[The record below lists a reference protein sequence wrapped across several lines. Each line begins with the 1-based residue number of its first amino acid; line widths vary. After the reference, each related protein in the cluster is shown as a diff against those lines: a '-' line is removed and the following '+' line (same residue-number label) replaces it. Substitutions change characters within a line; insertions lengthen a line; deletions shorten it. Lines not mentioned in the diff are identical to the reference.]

1 MIVALPSLRVSA
13 LLLLAAFALGAAPP
27 SPQQRDP
34 ALLVR
39 AMTDAAGKHRR
50 LHALVRHETREGER
64 RTVRFF
70 ESFVDVAGGRVRTL
84 QRDFGRATPH
94 LLSVYDGERL
104 RQQQLELGEVA
115 EMVRAWPLVDALK
128 VVTAGELLPA
138 AFAGRPPLFAVA
150 GLEPSRCDAP
160 GEPVAGVGCTKL
172 TFVGNSVGALWI
184 ADGDLFPR
192 RLVVTVG
199 ALTVTEEVVELELD
213 PAELAA
219 EFTLPVPEGRRL
231 RSVAEARAEWS
242 RDLGPEESRWLQP
255 EEDSPDFAAVDLA
268 ARLRLLSETGEQ
280 EAILAFLHP
289 EVPESVERALELDVA
304 WAARSPRPMQ
314 LWHVA
319 AGRGP
324 EPVRAAL
331 GGRTPAG
338 ELVVAGE
345 HAKNAFQQFGFWK
358 TPVFVRLLDMQ
369 VMATTRDV
377 AVAIDWLR

>member
-1 MIVALPSLRVSA
+1 MIGALPSLRRSA
-13 LLLLAAFALGAAPP
+13 ALLLAAFALGAASR

-34 ALLVR
+34 SLLVQ
-39 AMTDAAGKHRR
+39 AMTEAAGKHRR
-50 LHALVRHETREGER
+50 LRALVRHETRDGER
-64 RTVRFF
+64 RTIRFF

-115 EMVRAWPLVDALK
+115 ELIRARPLVDALK

-138 AFAGRPPLFAVA
+138 AFSGRPPLFAAA

-160 GEPVAGVGCTKL
+160 GERVAGVGCTKL
-172 TFVGNSVGALWI
+172 TFAGNSAGALWI
-184 ADGDLFPR
+184 ADGDHFPR
-192 RLVVTVG
+192 RLTATLG
-199 ALTVTEEVVELELD
+199 ALTVTEELLELELD
-213 PAELAA
+213 PAALAV

-231 RSVAEARAEWS
+231 RTVVEARAEWS
-242 RDLGPEESRWLQP
+242 RDLGPEESRWPQP
-255 EEDSPDFAAVDLA
+255 EDDSPDFAAVDLES
-268 ARLRLLSETGEQ
+268 RLRLLSETGEQ
-280 EAILAFLHP
+280 EAILAFFNP
-289 EVPESVERALELDVA
+289 EVPASVERALELDAA
-304 WAARSPRPMQ
+304 WAKLSPRPTL

-331 GGRTPAG
+331 GASTPAG

-345 HAKNAFQQFGFWK
+345 HAKNAFQQFGVWK
-358 TPVFVRLLDMQ
+358 TPAFVRVLDMQ